1 MGWYPIV
8 VDMTERPVLVVG
20 GGAVAER
27 KVEGLLAAGARVT
40 VLAPDLTARLLGWV
54 GEGRVRH
61 VVRAYRPGDLA
72 GYRVAFAA
80 TDDGAVNADVARE
93 ARERAVWLNA
103 ADDAGR
109 SDFILPSVLRRG
121 EIVVAVTTGGAS
133 PALARAVRE
142 ELEDHV
148 TEDHALLASV
158 VAEVRGAVRRE
169 PTPPDAEAWRR
180 AIADGGLRRL
190 VAEGRRDEAM
200 ARLRARLGTSA

>member
-8 VDMTERPVLVVG
+8 VDMTDRPVLVVG

-40 VLAPDLTARLLGWV
+40 VLAPELTPLLQAWADDD
-54 GEGRVRH
+54 RIRH
-61 VVRAYRPGDLA
+61 VGRRYRAGDLA

-93 ARERAVWLNA
+93 ARERSVWLNA
-103 ADDAGR
+103 ADDPDH

-121 EIVVAVTTGGAS
+121 DVVVAVTTGGTS

-142 ELEDHV
+142 ELETHV
-148 TEDHALLASV
+148 TEAHALLASV
-158 VAEVRGAVRRE
+158 VAEVRRAARQR
-169 PTPPDAEAWRR
+169 PNPPDAEAWRQ
-180 AIADGGLRRL
+180 AIDEGLRRL
-190 VAEGRRDEAM
+190 VAEGRREEATVL
-200 ARLRARLGTSA
+200 LRERLGVPA

>member
-8 VDMTERPVLVVG
+8 IEMTDRPVLVIG

-40 VLAPDLTARLLGWV
+40 VLAPALTARLLAWV
-54 GEGRVRH
+54 REGRIGH
-61 VVRAYRPGDLA
+61 VGRAYRTGDLE

-80 TDDGAVNADVARE
+80 TDDGQVNAAVAGE

-103 ADDAGR
+103 ADDPGH

-121 EIVVAVTTGGAS
+121 DLVVAVTTGGAS

-142 ELEDHV
+142 ELEAHL
-148 TEDHALLASV
+148 TEEYADLASL
-158 VAEVRGAVRRE
+158 VAEVRRTVRQR
-169 PTPPDAEAWRR
+169 PDPPEAEAWRCALDDR
-180 AIADGGLRRL
+180 LRRL
-190 VAEGRRDEAM
+190 VAEGRRGEA
-200 ARLRARLGTSA
+200 ASLLLERLGAGA

>member
-8 VDMTERPVLVVG
+8 IEMTDRPVLVIG

-40 VLAPDLTARLLGWV
+40 VLAPALTARLLAWV
-54 GEGRVRH
+54 REGRIGH
-61 VVRAYRPGDLA
+61 VGRAYRTGDLE

-80 TDDGAVNADVARE
+80 TDDGQVNAAVAGE

-103 ADDAGR
+103 ADDPGH

-121 EIVVAVTTGGAS
+121 DLVVAVTTGGAS

-142 ELEDHV
+142 ELEAHL
-148 TEDHALLASV
+148 TEEYADLASL
-158 VAEVRGAVRRE
+158 VAEVRRTVRQR
-169 PTPPDAEAWRR
+169 PDPPKAEAWRR
-180 AIADGGLRRL
+180 ALDDRLRRL
-190 VAEGRRDEAM
+190 VAEGRRGEA
-200 ARLRARLGTSA
+200 ASLLLERLGARA